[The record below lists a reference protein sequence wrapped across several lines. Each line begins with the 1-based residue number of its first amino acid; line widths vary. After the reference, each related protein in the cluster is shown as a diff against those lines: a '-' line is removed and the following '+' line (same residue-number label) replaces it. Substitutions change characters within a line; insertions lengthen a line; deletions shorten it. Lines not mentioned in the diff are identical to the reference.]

1 MEITKVAMQEDGS
14 FLVNKNVDAND
25 DRQICVPDNMD
36 NHYRVMIQEWID
48 EGNTPE
54 PYVEPEPSWI
64 EKRLANMADG
74 GYGTTGEQFEM
85 IGEQGMDVYQAHIA
99 KVKSDIPKEI

>member
-1 MEITKVAMQEDGS
+1 MSVNTVAMLETGD
-14 FLVNKNVDAND
+14 FLLNGVSS
-25 DRQICVPDNMD
+25 VPDNMS
-36 NHYRVMIQEWID
+36 NRHRVMIQKWID

-54 PYVEPEPSWI
+54 PYVAPEPSWLD
-64 EKRLANMADG
+64 KRLANMADG

-99 KVKSDIPKEI
+99 KVKSDIPKGDS

>member
-1 MEITKVAMQEDGS
+1 MQINTVQIMDSGS
-14 FLVNKNVDAND
+14 FEVNGE
-25 DRQICVPDNMD
+25 IYVPDNMA
-36 NHYRVMIQEWID
+36 NRHRVMIQEWID

-54 PYVEPEPSWI
+54 PYVAPEQHWI
-64 EKRLANMADG
+64 DKRLANMENG

-85 IGEQGMDVYQAHIA
+85 IGEQGMEVYQAHIA

>member
-85 IGEQGMDVYQAHIA
+85 IGEQGMEVYQAHIA
-99 KVKSDIPKEI
+99 KVKTDIPKE

>member
-1 MEITKVAMQEDGS
+1 MAEYRLTEDGGVIRS
-14 FLVNKNVDAND
+14 DGKSIPNSLAN
-25 DRQICVPDNMD
+25 R
-36 NHYRVMIQEWID
+36 HWKEYQEWLTD
-48 EGNTPE
+48 GGVAD
-54 PYVEPEPSWI
+54 PYVEQEPHWLD
-64 EKRLANMADG
+64 KRLANMADG